1 MSAVLTLVCLN
12 CQHHNTVTPTIDAGP
27 EGRPVP
33 GFIPETCTSCRRMI
47 RPTSDDWNSVLF
59 TLAGNGQLIPPDW
72 WQTYA
77 RRHPPVP
84 SDTPTA

>member
-1 MSAVLTLVCLN
+1 MSSMLTLVCLN

-27 EGRPVP
+27 GGQPVP
-33 GFIPETCTSCRRMI
+33 GFIPETCASCRRMI

-59 TLAGNGQLIPPDW
+59 ALAANGQPVSTDW

-77 RRHPPVP
+77 RRHPPEERVP
-84 SDTPTA
+84 PTA